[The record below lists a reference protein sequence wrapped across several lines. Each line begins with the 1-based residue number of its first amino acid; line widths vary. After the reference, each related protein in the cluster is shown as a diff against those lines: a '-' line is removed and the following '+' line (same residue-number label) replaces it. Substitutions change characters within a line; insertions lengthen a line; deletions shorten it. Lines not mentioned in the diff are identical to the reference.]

1 MFVFRIVVF
10 LVVLPIYLTMRRMN
24 LHSIS
29 GNFQICNKK
38 QILRN
43 KRQKTGNKI
52 ISGVSG

>member
-1 MFVFRIVVF
+1 
-10 LVVLPIYLTMRRMN
+10 MN

-29 GNFQICNKK
+29 ENFQICNKK